1 MALKPTIYKF
11 EINLSDMDRHVY
23 DTLNLTVAQHPSES
37 VERMMARVLAYC
49 LNACPELEFT
59 RGVSATDEPD
69 LWAHSLSGELLLWID
84 VGEPSADRLK
94 KASRSGANAKVYSIN
109 TKSDVW
115 WRQVKHD
122 DLSISFYRLK
132 WPELVALAKVTSRTM
147 SLSIS
152 ISDNSLFVS
161 ADETGLTV
169 DVETLKEFE
178 A

>member
-59 RGVSATDEPD
+59 RGVSPTDEPD

>member
-49 LNACPELEFT
+49 LNVSPELEFT

>member
-49 LNACPELEFT
+49 LNVSPELEFT

-122 DLSISFYRLK
+122 DLSIVF
-132 WPELVALAKVTSRTM
+132 
-147 SLSIS
+147 
-152 ISDNSLFVS
+152 
-161 ADETGLTV
+161 TGSNGQSSSP
-169 DVETLKEFE
+169 
-178 A
+178 